1 MMILIYFCLSLSFQA
16 HCPPPVAP
24 SNGRVFASNSNN
36 EHGTRLRF
44 ACNSGYKDASIVQ
57 CDDGKW
63 NSSLPLCEGMK
74 IIQKCSI
81 IPAPKHGSNF
91 HLICPSRAINF
102 KLKLSLKLR
111 FPISPLRSS
120 SFSFPSLHLISDGC
134 CICNTKLKS
143 VSRCFRI

>member
-1 MMILIYFCLSLSFQA
+1 MKFDKFMMILIYFCLSLSFQA

-81 IPAPKHGSNF
+81 IPAPKHGNNF

-102 KLKLSLKLR
+102 KLKLCEISHFTTSLFL
-111 FPISPLRSS
+111 FFL
-120 SFSFPSLHLISDGC
+120 SLITF
-134 CICNTKLKS
+134 NQ
-143 VSRCFRI
+143 